1 MATHSTIQVAPD
13 ATGPLVDFVTL
24 PSGGRRQTMTL
35 SNPTIDDA
43 DAQITNADPATSDW
57 AMVVREAPAPNTVH
71 ALLATASTNAT
82 VVKSSPGRVY
92 RISVYNTTSTIL
104 FVKFHN
110 VITTPT
116 AGTTTVF
123 FPVPC
128 QAGTWTHLL
137 STNGMEF
144 TTGIAYTT
152 VTTLAASGSTGVTAE
167 SLVII
172 VERK

>member
-1 MATHSTIQVAPD
+1 MATHSTIQIAPD

-35 SNPTIDDA
+35 SNPSIDDS
-43 DAQITNADPATSDW
+43 DTQITNADPGAGDW
-57 AMVVREAPAPNTVH
+57 GVAVRDVPSPNTVH
-71 ALLATASTNAT
+71 ALLAAASTNAT
-82 VVKSSPGRVY
+82 VVKASPGRVF
-92 RISVYNTTSTIL
+92 RISVYNTTSAVL

-110 VITTPT
+110 VTTTPT
-116 AGTTTVF
+116 AGSTAVF

-137 STNGMEF
+137 STAGMEF

-152 VTTLAASGSTGVTAE
+152 VTTVAAAGAVAVAAE
-167 SLVII
+167 SLVILI
-172 VERK
+172 ERK

>member
-1 MATHSTIQVAPD
+1 MATHSTIQIAPD

-35 SNPTIDDA
+35 SNPSIDDS
-43 DAQITNADPATSDW
+43 DAQITNAEPASSDW
-57 AMVVREAPAPNTVH
+57 GVVVRPTVLPNTVH
-71 ALLATASTNAT
+71 ATVAAASTNAT
-82 VVKSSPGRVY
+82 VVKNTPGKVY
-92 RISVYNTTSTIL
+92 GIHIFNTTATIL

-110 VITTPT
+110 VTTTPV
-116 AGTTTVF
+116 AGTTGVL

-128 QAGTWTHLL
+128 QAGTWTHVE
-137 STNGMEF
+137 SSNGLDF

-152 VTTLAASGSTGVTAE
+152 VTTLASTSTGVAAE